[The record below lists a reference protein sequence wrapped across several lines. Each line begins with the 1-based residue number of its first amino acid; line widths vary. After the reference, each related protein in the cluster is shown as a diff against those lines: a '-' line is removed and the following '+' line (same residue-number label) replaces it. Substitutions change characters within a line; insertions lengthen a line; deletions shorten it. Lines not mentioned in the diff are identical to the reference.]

1 METSQ
6 KSQKKSPDN
15 RESEYGGPGYEG
27 AERSDFEKSVEE
39 YQATKDQGLRNELTM
54 SCLHVVKSA
63 AAQLKGIA
71 SSYAQEEDLINQG
84 VLALMDCLDRYDKT
98 KGARFETYA
107 FMRVRGALIDYI
119 RKQDWVP
126 HRARNF
132 NKKIEEA
139 YAYLSN
145 QKMREPDVE
154 EIAGY
159 LSLPK
164 ERVERHMQYMNHS
177 VLISLESMLE
187 SITGTVL
194 RAEPENRNDSYKP
207 EESLFYKEICGAL
220 TGSIESLSEKERLVV
235 TLYYYEELKYSEIA
249 EILEISE
256 SRVCQIHTKAIT
268 KLKADLDEYVRG

>member
-1 METSQ
+1 MESSR
-6 KSQKKSPDN
+6 KSHEMSSEKQ
-15 RESEYGGPGYEG
+15 ETEYGI
-27 AERSDFEKSVEE
+27 RDLSDFEIALET
-39 YQATKDQGLRNELTM
+39 YQRTKDHELRNDLTV
-54 SCLHVVKSA
+54 SCLYIVKSA
-63 AAQLKGIA
+63 AAQLRGIA
-71 SSYAQEEDLINQG
+71 SSYAQEEDLVNQG
-84 VLALMDCLDRYDKT
+84 VLALMDCLERYDRT
-98 KGARFETYA
+98 KGAKFETYA
-107 FMRVRGALIDYI
+107 FMRVRGALIDFV

-139 YAYLSN
+139 YTYLSN

-154 EIAGY
+154 EIARY
-159 LSLPK
+159 LDLPK
-164 ERVERHMQYMNHS
+164 EKVESHMQYMNHS
-177 VLISLESMLE
+177 VVISLEAMLE
-187 SITGTVL
+187 DITGTVL

-220 TGSIESLSEKERLVV
+220 TSSIEALKEKERLVV